1 MDDHSAKK
9 KRARS
14 GRKPRSSLGF
24 SLCFIMPVTAS
35 DFFLD
40 FLFGIRASSGS
51 VPDPQ
56 SARPPKPPKPLS
68 VVRVVSLC
76 RGIQGNTDVFGS
88 DFAQKVRTLCPVHW
102 AETHSFISQGI
113 REDQLTRKEVGFP
126 QRITM
131 LWTGAGKDCRNVCE
145 TSVLEIQYTSPHTPP
160 DEGQAIGSGKASG
173 QRFWRPEARPL

>member
-1 MDDHSAKK
+1 MIAVPRRNVHAAVAYAQTSIIS
-9 KRARS
+9 RILLMLHYARNC
-14 GRKPRSSLGF
+14 LG
-24 SLCFIMPVTAS
+24 L
-35 DFFLD
+35 FLD
-40 FLFGIRASSGS
+40 FLFRIRASSGS
-51 VPDPQ
+51 VPDPR

-131 LWTGAGKDCRNVCE
+131 LWTGAGKDCRNVCSGN
-145 TSVLEIQYTSPHTPP
+145 TTHIATYSVGWGPSDRLGES
-160 DEGQAIGSGKASG
+160 
-173 QRFWRPEARPL
+173 